1 MKIAFFGTPQN
12 AALVLNKLISSKFRP
27 ALVVTGT
34 DVKRGRGKKLQPTQ
48 VKRIAEDN
56 GIQVLSPENLSDKK
70 FIETFR
76 EFSPDIAI
84 LIAYGKL
91 IPAEILAIPKYG
103 FVNIHPSLLPKYRGP
118 SPIYQTLLAGD
129 KKTGATIIKWDKE
142 LDHGP
147 IIAKKDLN
155 ITRNDT
161 HDSLMT
167 KLAKVGADLL
177 ISILPFY
184 LDGSLKP
191 VAQDHTKATHT
202 QMIKKE
208 DGFVDLENPP
218 DPEKLDRMIRAYYPW
233 PGVWTR
239 LKTQNSKLKTI
250 KFLPGN
256 LIQPEGKR
264 SMSISEFKNG
274 YPQVKELVEK
284 LKAI

>member
-1 MKIAFFGTPQN
+1 MKIVFFGTPQN

-27 ALVVTGT
+27 ALAITGA
-34 DVKRGRGKKLQPTQ
+34 DVKRGRGKKLQPTP
-48 VKRIAEDN
+48 VKRIAEAS
-56 GIQVLSPENLSDKK
+56 GIQVLLPENLKEKK

-118 SPIYQTLLAGD
+118 SPIYQTILAGD
-129 KKTGATIIKWDKE
+129 KETGVTIIKLDEK

-147 IIAKKDLN
+147 IIAHKELS
-155 ITRNDT
+155 ITEKDT
-161 HDSLMT
+161 HDSLMA
-167 KLAKVGADLL
+167 KLAKTGADLL
-177 ISILPFY
+177 IGVLPSY

-202 QMIKKE
+202 EMIKKE
-208 DGFVDLENPP
+208 DGFVDPDNPP

-233 PGVWTR
+233 PGVW
-239 LKTQNSKLKTI
+239 SKVKVKSGKSIII

-264 SMSISEFKNG
+264 AMTI
-274 YPQVKELVEK
+274 
-284 LKAI
+284 A